1 MTFPLM
7 KRMKAQVAMTG
18 ILTKE
23 IFEEKI
29 RNASSICII
38 GHVSP
43 DGDCAGSVLGAYNY
57 IKNMRGDDMDV
68 VPYLEELNEKF
79 SFLSGYDAVRSER
92 DDRRYDLAV
101 VCDCADPDR
110 MGRFLKL
117 FREAKDSAVID
128 HHITNQGF
136 GAHSIVEGT
145 ASSASEVL
153 FGLMDEAYFD
163 KAIAECIYTGI
174 VHDTGVFRHSS
185 THKSTMEIAGKCI
198 EKGIDFGSIIEESFF
213 AMTFEQKKLLGY
225 LLLNLRQEHGGK
237 LVYSY
242 ISMEERKRLGAEKMD
257 MDGMIDNIRTTS
269 GAMAAVYMYGTADG
283 RVKTSL
289 RSNTD
294 DIDVSIIAAKYG
306 GGGHKRAAGCFMSLD
321 MENNIREI
329 SEEFGIQL
337 EKAGEH

>member
-7 KRMKAQVAMTG
+7 KRMKAQVAMTE

-68 VPYLEELNEKF
+68 VPYLEELTEKF

-117 FREAKDSAVID
+117 FKEAKDSAVID

-145 ASSASEVL
+145 ASSPASEPAPGGFYVGSGSYGQECPTVFHAKENAEML
-153 FGLMDEAYFD
+153 VIQDGGRGETKVVFPAADEVKD
-163 KAIAECIYTGI
+163 STG
-174 VHDTGVFRHSS
+174 DTLCRVAVEGTTVKLWS
-185 THKSTMEIAGKCI
+185 
-198 EKGIDFGSIIEESFF
+198 EES
-213 AMTFEQKKLLGY
+213 
-225 LLLNLRQEHGGK
+225 
-237 LVYSY
+237 
-242 ISMEERKRLGAEKMD
+242 AEKQF
-257 MDGMIDNIRTTS
+257 N
-269 GAMAAVYMYGTADG
+269 
-283 RVKTSL
+283 
-289 RSNTD
+289 
-294 DIDVSIIAAKYG
+294 
-306 GGGHKRAAGCFMSLD
+306 RAGVLYHYYSV
-321 MENNIREI
+321 
-329 SEEFGIQL
+329 
-337 EKAGEH
+337 